1 MTLFDDQD
9 DTADARPPHDGA
21 GGDPAGADAPR
32 SAGGRKVRRA
42 GGRTHDDADT
52 GGGEGHA
59 PGRRRRRRRGSHLE
73 PPTTGAA
80 AQDREPDAEEV
91 ARTIALRKLTAAPQS
106 RATLETAM
114 VAKDV
119 PEDVARRVL
128 DRFTEVGLVDDAA
141 YAEMLV
147 RTRHAERGLARRALA
162 EELRRKGIDRDTAAA
177 ALEQI
182 DDNDEWAAALE
193 VARRKAR
200 ATAGL
205 DTAVRKRRMVATL
218 GRKGFGPGVSYRAVD
233 EALREDE
240 SGDEDRSGPPAWN

>member
-59 PGRRRRRRRGSHLE
+59 PGRRRRGRRGSHLE

-240 SGDEDRSGPPAWN
+240 SGDEDRSGPPAWK